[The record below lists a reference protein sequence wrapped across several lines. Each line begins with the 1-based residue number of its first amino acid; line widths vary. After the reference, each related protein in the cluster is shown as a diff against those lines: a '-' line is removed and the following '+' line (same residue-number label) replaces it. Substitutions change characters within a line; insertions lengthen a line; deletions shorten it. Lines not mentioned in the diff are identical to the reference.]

1 MRETL
6 VISYR
11 GQSIRVEEVDEI
23 GGHLDELH
31 DFEDSLLRDAQGRYY
46 LR

>member
-1 MRETL
+1 MTARETL

-23 GGHLDELH
+23 GGHFDE
-31 DFEDSLLRDAQGRYY
+31 ETPSK
-46 LR
+46 